1 MRISSPGRRS
11 RRLARGE
18 RGTVLID
25 VLVALMIASSALLL
39 SLGNIAFAGH
49 IAAKDRE
56 RVVQFITAGNAT
68 ATQRQGVFRTGGAL
82 P

>member
-1 MRISSPGRRS
+1 M
-11 RRLARGE
+11 ARN

-39 SLGNIAFAGH
+39 SLGSIAYTGH
-49 IAAKDRE
+49 IAVKNRD
-56 RVVQFITAGNAT
+56 RVVAFMTASNAAAMAPQT
-68 ATQRQGVFRTGGAL
+68 VFRSGGAR